1 MSNKTKIKICGI
13 SNLEDANKIAEL
25 GVDYLGF
32 IVDYPKSPR
41 SLEVDKLCEITK
53 QIKHD
58 YPEVKL
64 VGVFV
69 DRETGFVREAIK
81 TCNLDVVQLHGEET
95 VQYCQDLKNEV
106 EIFKA
111 IVVKTKE
118 DVKKAD
124 EYRGV
129 VDMILFDAGK
139 GSGQQI
145 DFAMLEDVGVDILAG
160 GLGIDNVESAI
171 EKINPKIVDMNSCL
185 EITPGKKDLKLV
197 RQAVNLV
204 KFNDMEKIF
213 FSTKYD
219 ADEKGYFGKYGGR
232 YVPELLRPALEELEK
247 VYEQAKQDPSFERE
261 LMDLYKNYSGRPTP
275 LYFAKNLTEQLG
287 GAKIYIKNEGLN
299 HTGAHKINHCLG
311 QVLLAKRMGKK
322 RLIAETGAGQHGLA
336 VATVAAKFGMEC
348 TVYMGAVDVDRQR
361 PNVFFMEQLGAKV
374 VPVEYGTRRLKDAVM
389 AALQDWIATSED
401 SYYLLGSALGPHP
414 YPSMVR
420 DFQNIVGLEVKDQLE
435 DQEGKTPDYLVACV
449 GGGSNAIGLF
459 NTFLDNENVKM
470 IGVEA
475 GGKGIDQAGGH
486 ATRLQGAGEVG
497 VVEGYKS
504 FFLQDEDGQ
513 VEGTHSISAG
523 LDYAGIGPEHA
534 LLFESGRVQ
543 YESVTDQ
550 EVLDAFQLLAKTEGI
565 IGAMESSHAVAH
577 AIKLAPTLD
586 KEKIIVV
593 NLSGRGDKDLFI
605 VADIFGGS
613 EWKDYLK
620 SKIKGTL

>member
-13 SNLEDANKIAEL
+13 TNLEDAKQIANL

-32 IVDYPKSPR
+32 IIDYQPSPR
-41 SLEVDKLCEITK
+41 SLNLDEVAMITT
-53 QIKHD
+53 QIKKDFSHI
-58 YPEVKL
+58 KL

-69 DRETGFVREAIK
+69 DKGLDFVREAIIS
-81 TCNLDVVQLHGEET
+81 CHLDVVQLHGRESIE
-95 VQYCQDLKNEV
+95 YCKDLKNNA

-111 IVVKTKE
+111 VIIKNKQ
-118 DVKKAD
+118 DVLKA
-124 EYRGV
+124 EKYRGV
-129 VDMILFDAGK
+129 VDEILFDAGR
-139 GSGQQI
+139 GSGEEI
-145 DFAMLEDVGVDILAG
+145 AFDLLENIEVNILAG
-160 GLGIDNVESAI
+160 GLGFDNVERAV
-171 EKINPKIVDMNSCL
+171 EKINPKVVDLNSCL
-185 EITPGKKDLKLV
+185 EMYPGKKDLEIVSQVVSLIKSNNMKKL
-197 RQAVNLV
+197 
-204 KFNDMEKIF
+204 F

-219 ADEKGYFGKYGGR
+219 ADENGYFGKYGGR
-232 YVPELLRPALEELEK
+232 YVPELLRPALQELEK
-247 VYEQAKQDPSFERE
+247 VYEDAKQDPSFECE

-275 LYFAKNLTEQLG
+275 LYFAKNLTEKLD

-336 VATVAAKFGMEC
+336 VATVAAKFGLEC
-348 TVYMGAVDVDRQR
+348 TIYMGAIDVDRQR

-374 VPVEYGTRRLKDAVM
+374 VPVEYGTQRLKDAVM
-389 AALQDWIATSED
+389 AALQDWISDSKD

-420 DFQNIVGLEVKDQLE
+420 DFQNIVGLEVREQLE
-435 DQEGKTPDYLVACV
+435 VQEGKTPDYLVACV

-475 GGKGIDQAGGH
+475 GGKGVEHIGGH
-486 ATRLQGAGEVG
+486 ASRLQGEGKIG

-513 VEGTHSISAG
+513 IQGTHSISAG

-534 LLFESGRVQ
+534 SLFEKGRVQ
-543 YESVTDQ
+543 YESVNDE
-550 EVLDAFQLLAKTEGI
+550 EVLNAFQLLAKTEGI
-565 IGAMESSHAVAH
+565 LAALESSHAVAH

-605 VADIFGGS
+605 VAEEFGGS
-613 EWKDYLK
+613 GWKDYLK
-620 SKIKGTL
+620 SKVK